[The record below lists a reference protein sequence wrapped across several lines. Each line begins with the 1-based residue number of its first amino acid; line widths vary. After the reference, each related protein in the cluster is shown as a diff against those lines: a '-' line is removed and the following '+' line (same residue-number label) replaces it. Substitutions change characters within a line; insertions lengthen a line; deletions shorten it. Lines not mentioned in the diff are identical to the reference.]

1 MFRSDKNR
9 TGIRLAVGLAAML
22 ATTAQASDCQ
32 SLLRDRASLTL
43 ALDDIRDEYPKLTQA
58 LDYCEDQATRKGDL
72 VEQAAIYSM
81 CVTAHAGPQC
91 LMIGMDTCDAV
102 FERWKR
108 IKKSLTD
115 VEVRLNEAGC

>member
-58 LDYCEDQATRKGDL
+58 LDYCERCNCCFRNGVA
-72 VEQAAIYSM
+72 SS
-81 CVTAHAGPQC
+81 TAQSC
-91 LMIGMDTCDAV
+91 
-102 FERWKR
+102 
-108 IKKSLTD
+108 
-115 VEVRLNEAGC
+115 